1 MRETAG
7 FLLEK
12 AYFWRLIGKGVVL
25 FFFFDKFCL

>member
-12 AYFWRLIGKGVVL
+12 AYFGRLSGERVVL